1 VRFTHPD
8 YPVFADLSIVK
19 KSKTVNKVE
28 MPCYTIQE
36 AGVFNNPEFYE
47 VELEI
52 DNSRV
57 GTGTPYSTTKELIEV
72 LRKCIS
78 IILSA
83 LQCSKYPISLSERNA
98 VYESYMK
105 LLYGEDSKLPDNFER
120 VKTKYFIGPASFTLQ
135 TENIIPV
142 DEESTVP
149 NIRNQYTVTDKA
161 DGDRKLLYIDNEGKI
176 YFIDINMNVQFTG
189 ALTIVKKLFNT
200 LIDGEHIK
208 YDKNQKYINLYAAFD
223 IYYVNKKSVR
233 EYAFISKQISE
244 TDNKYRL
251 AALEFVID
259 NLKPIS
265 ATGKV
270 DSKTPADIRIQRK
283 SFEIADENYSIFR
296 GCSKILSQMKD
307 GLFEYNTD
315 GLIFTPMNAGVGS
328 DRAGIACKLEKTT
341 WERSFKWKP
350 PEFNTI
356 DFLVY
361 MKKDKTGRDE
371 IHHVF
376 QDGKNL
382 QGAQEVVQYKTLEL
396 RCGFNPRDHG
406 FLNPYQDVIDDNL
419 PSPDDID
426 NEQKYQ
432 PVPFVPTNPYDE
444 KACYCNIM
452 LKQDG
457 TNLYMMTE
465 EQEYFEE
472 DMIVEFKYEPHN
484 EDGWKW
490 VPLRV
495 RYDKTADLRSG
506 RPNYGNAY
514 HVANNNWH
522 SIHHPITESMLM
534 TGENIPDYGGESD
547 IYYNR
552 STKGSSTEGLRNFHN
567 LYVKKKLITGVSKRG
582 DLLMDYA
589 VGKAGDLSKWI
600 HSHLKFVFGVD
611 YSKDN
616 IHNHMD
622 GACARFLKEKKKH
635 RNMLDA
641 LFVVGDSG
649 LNIRSGQ
656 ACNSE
661 KDKQIVK
668 AVFGQGA
675 KDPSKLGKAVYRH
688 YGIAQSGFHVSSC
701 QFALHY
707 FFENKQ
713 SLHQFLRNVAE
724 CTRLQG
730 YFVGTCYDGMTV
742 FNLLKSKKK
751 EEGITIMKDDYKIF
765 EIIKMYD
772 QTGFPADEVSLGYGI
787 NVYQESINKVFREY
801 LVNFEYFTRL
811 MDDYGFILATKEE
824 TLHMNVPAPTALFS
838 ELFNSMEL
846 EIKKDPRSR
855 VNYGNAANMSPEE
868 KQISFMN
875 RYFIFKKV
883 REVNVDKMT
892 KIILNQD
899 EAVEKVEEEV
909 MNDLAKEIAVA
920 EEVPIAASTTTEPQI
935 SVGKIRK
942 IKKPKLVLK
951 QVVQTSEPEKE

>member
-1 VRFTHPD
+1 
-8 YPVFADLSIVK
+8 
-19 KSKTVNKVE
+19 
-28 MPCYTIQE
+28 
-36 AGVFNNPEFYE
+36 
-47 VELEI
+47 
-52 DNSRV
+52 
-57 GTGTPYSTTKELIEV
+57 
-72 LRKCIS
+72 
-78 IILSA
+78 
-83 LQCSKYPISLSERNA
+83 
-98 VYESYMK
+98 
-105 LLYGEDSKLPDNFER
+105 
-120 VKTKYFIGPASFTLQ
+120 
-135 TENIIPV
+135 
-142 DEESTVP
+142 
-149 NIRNQYTVTDKA
+149 
-161 DGDRKLLYIDNEGKI
+161 
-176 YFIDINMNVQFTG
+176 MNVQFTG

-283 SFEIADENYSIFR
+283 SFEIADEAYSIFR

-382 QGAQEVVQYKTLEL
+382 QGVQEVVQYKTLEL

-534 TGENIPDYGGESD
+534 TGENIPEYGVESD

-552 STKGSSTEGLRNFHN
+552 SNKESSTEGLRNFHN

-742 FNLLKSKKK
+742 FNLLKNKKK

-772 QTGFPADEVSLGYGI
+772 QTGFPSDEVSLGYGI

-824 TLHMNVPAPTALFS
+824 VKHMNMPAPTALFS
-838 ELFNSMEL
+838 ELFNSMEV

-855 VNYGNAANMSPEE
+855 VNYGNASNMTPEE

-909 MNDLAKEIAVA
+909 MNDLAKEIT
-920 EEVPIAASTTTEPQI
+920 EEVPTAVSTTTEPQI

-951 QVVQTSEPEKE
+951 QVVQTPEPEKE